1 MEENK
6 NNLPVS
12 IVLLAAGSSDRM
24 GTPKQTLNWH
34 GEPLLVHQVQAAI
47 KSKASE
53 VIVILGNN
61 CREYENLLK
70 LHLGPSIDEIHILE
84 NTDWLSGKTSS
95 VKLGVQN
102 TSVNSKDIILWAAD
116 SPRTAQLINDLIDSH
131 ISTGNLITYP
141 WHDNKEGHPGIYS
154 VTLKDEIYSITEEK
168 FGLREIV
175 KKDPNRVGKF
185 ISEDELSIVNMNTL
199 ADYRKA
205 LSLTKQI

>member
-1 MEENK
+1 VEENK

-24 GTPKQTLNWH
+24 GKPKQTLNWH

-47 KSKASE
+47 ESQASE

-61 CREYENLLK
+61 FSEYKKLLD
-70 LHLGPSIDEIHILE
+70 LHLGSSIDDINIIE
-84 NTDWLSGKTSS
+84 NTDWVSGKTSS

-102 TSVNSKDIILWAAD
+102 TSVGSEDIILWAAD
-116 SPRTAQLINDLIDSH
+116 SPRTPRLINDLINSH
-131 ISTGNLITYP
+131 MSNDNLITYP
-141 WHDNKEGHPGIYS
+141 WHDDKEGHPGIFS

-175 KKDPNRVGKF
+175 KKDPSRVGKF

>member
-24 GTPKQTLNWH
+24 GTPKQTLIWH

-61 CREYENLLK
+61 FLEYENLLK

-131 ISTGNLITYP
+131 TSTGNLITYP

-154 VTLKDEIYSITEEK
+154 VT
-168 FGLREIV
+168 
-175 KKDPNRVGKF
+175 
-185 ISEDELSIVNMNTL
+185 
-199 ADYRKA
+199 
-205 LSLTKQI
+205 